1 MNEISLFICDEIQDT
16 GCWMPRI
23 IRWERPP
30 ASIIAAESRSHK
42 NLSRLPRPMAALTL
56 EPAFLIQHLVS
67 RIVRFRFLS
76 R

>member
-1 MNEISLFICDEIQDT
+1 
-16 GCWMPRI
+16 MPRI

-42 NLSRLPRPMAALTL
+42 NLSRLQLPIAALTL
-56 EPAFLIQHLVS
+56 ESAFLIQHLVS
-67 RIVRFRFLS
+67 RIVRLRFLG